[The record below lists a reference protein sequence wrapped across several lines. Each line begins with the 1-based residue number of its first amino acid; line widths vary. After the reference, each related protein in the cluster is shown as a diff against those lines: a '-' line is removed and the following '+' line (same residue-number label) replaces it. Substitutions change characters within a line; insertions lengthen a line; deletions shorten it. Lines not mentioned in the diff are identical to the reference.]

1 MRRATLLT
9 QVLAA
14 NLLLIAAAVIAAW
27 IASDPGSPSTDSAT
41 VGIVL
46 GAAVAATVGLNF
58 SLLQRRF
65 KPLER
70 LVEQMENAD
79 LSGNSG
85 TTELPPLRGP
95 QEVRRL
101 EHTFREMLIRLEL
114 ERRQG
119 ASAALAAQE
128 RERSRVALDLHD
140 EVNQS
145 LTGLL
150 LRLETLRRKA
160 PPKLALELAETGA
173 VAGQAMEE
181 LLTLARQLR
190 PTTLDDLGLK
200 AALATLA
207 DEIGRRSGVET
218 DFVGEGDFSP
228 VSDEIQL
235 VTYRIAQEALSNA
248 IQHAHAERV
257 RVRLQRAGDGLQLQI
272 TDDGTGF
279 DPLNGHHGLGLAGM
293 RERALLVGGTI
304 EIDSSP
310 NAGTQVR
317 LRA

>member
-1 MRRATLLT
+1 MRPKTLLT
-9 QVLAA
+9 QVLVA

-27 IASDPGSPSTDSAT
+27 YASDPGNPGADSA

-65 KPLER
+65 KPLED
-70 LVEQMENAD
+70 LVVQMENAD
-79 LSGNSG
+79 LSGSSPVDA
-85 TTELPPLRGP
+85 LPPMRGP
-95 QEVRRL
+95 DEVRRL
-101 EHTFREMLIRLEL
+101 EHSFREMLTRLEL

-119 ASAALAAQE
+119 ATAALAAQE

-160 PPKLALELAETGA
+160 PPELAAELAETGA

-200 AALATLA
+200 AALATLS
-207 DEIGRRSGVET
+207 DEVGRRSGIET
-218 DFVGEGDFSP
+218 DFDGQGDFSP

-235 VTYRIAQEALSNA
+235 VTYRVAQEALSNA
-248 IQHAHAERV
+248 VQHANAGRL
-257 RVRLQRAGDGLQLQI
+257 RVRLQRTGDGLELRI
-272 TDDGTGF
+272 SDDGTGF
-279 DPLNGHHGLGLAGM
+279 DVVTTHEGLGLAGM
-293 RERALLVGGTI
+293 RERALLVGGKI
-304 EIDSSP
+304 EIDSGP
-310 NAGTQVR
+310 NVGTQIR
-317 LRA
+317 LKA

>member
-1 MRRATLLT
+1 MRPKTLLT
-9 QVLAA
+9 QVLVA

-27 IASDPGSPSTDSAT
+27 YASDPGNPGADSA

-65 KPLER
+65 KPLED
-70 LVEQMENAD
+70 LVLQMESAD
-79 LSGNSG
+79 LGGSSPVD
-85 TTELPPLRGP
+85 ELPPLRGP
-95 QEVRRL
+95 EEVRRL
-101 EHTFREMLIRLEL
+101 EHSFREMLIRLEL

-119 ASAALAAQE
+119 AIAALAAQE

-160 PPKLALELAETGA
+160 PPELAAELAETGA
-173 VAGQAMEE
+173 VAGRAMEE

-200 AALATLA
+200 AALATLS
-207 DEIGRRSGVET
+207 EEVGRRSGIET
-218 DFVGEGDFSP
+218 DFDGQGDFSP

-235 VTYRIAQEALSNA
+235 VAYRVAQEALSNA
-248 IQHAHAERV
+248 VQHAHAERV
-257 RVRLQRAGDGLQLQI
+257 RVRLHRRGYGLELWI
-272 TDDGTGF
+272 SDDGGGF
-279 DPLNGHHGLGLAGM
+279 DADSATGGLGIAGM
-293 RERALLVGGTI
+293 RERALLVGGKV
-304 EIDSSP
+304 EIDSGP
-310 NAGTQVR
+310 NIGTQIR
-317 LRA
+317 LMA

>member
-1 MRRATLLT
+1 MHRRSLLT
-9 QVLAA
+9 QVLIA

-27 IASDPGSPSTDSAT
+27 IASDPGNPGASGA

-65 KPLER
+65 KPLED
-70 LVEQMENAD
+70 LVLQMENAD
-79 LSGNSG
+79 LTGSAPAA
-85 TTELPPLRGP
+85 ELPPLRGP
-95 QEVRRL
+95 DEVRRL
-101 EHTFREMLIRLEL
+101 EHSFREMLTRLEL

-160 PPKLALELAETGA
+160 PPELAAELAETGA

-200 AALATLA
+200 AALATLS
-207 DEIGRRSGVET
+207 DEVGRRSGIDT
-218 DFVGEGDFSP
+218 DFDGQGDFSP

-235 VTYRIAQEALSNA
+235 VTYRVAQEALSNA
-248 IQHAHAERV
+248 VQHAHADRV
-257 RVRLQRAGDGLQLQI
+257 RVRLQRTGDGLELRI
-272 TDDGTGF
+272 SDDGAGF
-279 DPLNGHHGLGLAGM
+279 DALNANEGLGLAGM
-293 RERALLVGGTI
+293 RERALLVGGKI
-304 EIDSSP
+304 EIDSGP
-310 NAGTQVR
+310 NVGTQVR
-317 LRA
+317 LKA